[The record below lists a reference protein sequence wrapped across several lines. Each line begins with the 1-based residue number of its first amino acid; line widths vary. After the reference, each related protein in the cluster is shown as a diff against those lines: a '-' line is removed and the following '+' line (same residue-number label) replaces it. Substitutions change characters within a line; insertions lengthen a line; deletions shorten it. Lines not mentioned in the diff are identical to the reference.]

1 MYENATMEGK
11 SPWLAIIKRGVLEN
25 RSQNLKVYENL
36 DKPAFSPQSDNL
48 LIYILNQAYIGG
60 KAWAGL
66 IPIWVEMKD

>member
-36 DKPAFSPQSDNL
+36 DKPAFSPQSDNSI
-48 LIYILNQAYIGG
+48 IYLESGIHWRQSMGA
-60 KAWAGL
+60 
-66 IPIWVEMKD
+66 D